1 MVSSKQQVLLLDQTK
16 TVAECAQQLLYAA
29 KESGGNPKAQ
39 HIHGDIDESV
49 DSMTTSINELVG
61 TIAKLAPNLG
71 VVSRMV
77 NCITEAIYTVEDYRP
92 GSRGAGDESD
102 HGGFV
107 TYQSRMM
114 SATKEIAR
122 TGNSLIVLAFYYIGT
137 SAFRLLHYFSVNM
150 YLLFTLFPSLI
161 LFSPRHRHQIHQ

>member
-1 MVSSKQQVLLLDQTK
+1 
-16 TVAECAQQLLYAA
+16 
-29 KESGGNPKAQ
+29 
-39 HIHGDIDESV
+39 
-49 DSMTTSINELVG
+49 MTTSINELVG

-122 TGNSLIVLAFYYIGT
+122 TGNSLIV
-137 SAFRLLHYFSVNM
+137 HYFSEYV
-150 YLLFTLFPSLI
+150 YLFFTLFPSLI

>member
-1 MVSSKQQVLLLDQTK
+1 MATVTKKCSYSNTSKIILFDFYSSSKQQVLLLDQTK
-16 TVAECAQQLLYAA
+16 TVAECAQQLLYAS

-39 HIHGDIDESV
+39 HIHGDIDESAE
-49 DSMTTSINELVG
+49 SMTTSINELVG

-107 TYQSRMM
+107 TYQSRY
-114 SATKEIAR
+114 
-122 TGNSLIVLAFYYIGT
+122 VY
-137 SAFRLLHYFSVNM
+137 VV
-150 YLLFTLFPSLI
+150 
-161 LFSPRHRHQIHQ
+161 

>member
-1 MVSSKQQVLLLDQTK
+1 MFITIGCASNMVSSKQQVLLLDQTK
-16 TVAECAQQLLYAA
+16 RVAECAQQLLYAA

-114 SATKEIAR
+114 SSTKEIAR
-122 TGNSLIVLAFYYIGT
+122 TG
-137 SAFRLLHYFSVNM
+137 
-150 YLLFTLFPSLI
+150 
-161 LFSPRHRHQIHQ
+161 